1 MLTSVACVWV
11 LLGTQSMASQRTAI
25 VAQNF
30 VAMCVGLGIAFSSDW
45 RLSLVVL
52 GVGPVLVLAG
62 DLQMRAFTGQTQKV
76 QKSLEKAGHVVEE
89 SVHGIRTVASF
100 DLAEEMCQRC
110 VTLCMLPGRVLL
122 TCVWCVC
129 CYGCVAVCVAMAV
142 WRVWLCGVCV
152 CVQLPRATRRAS
164 EARNQGRSH
173 LWLRVR
179 VFAVCH
185 VWRVRGHCMNV
196 SACHHPWACLTHG
209 IACITDTAS
218 RTHNVV
224 LQCCVTFVLMP
235 SCDRDL
241 QVLCRWSVD

>member
-122 TCVWCVC
+122 T
-129 CYGCVAVCVAMAV
+129 YVAVCVAMAV
-142 WRVWLCGVCV
+142 WLCV
-152 CVQLPRATRRAS
+152 CSYRERLVEPQR
-164 EARNQGRSH
+164 QGIKGGHTSGFGFGFSQ
-173 LWLRVR
+173 
-179 VFAVCH
+179 FAMFGVY
-185 VWRVRGHCMNV
+185 VG
-196 SACHHPWACLTHG
+196 
-209 IACITDTAS
+209 TA
-218 RTHNVV
+218 
-224 LQCCVTFVLMP
+224 
-235 SCDRDL
+235 
-241 QVLCRWSVD
+241 

>member
-110 VTLCMLPGRVLL
+110 ATLCMLPGRVLL
-122 TCVWCVC
+122 TYVACVC
-129 CYGCVAVCVAMAV
+129 CYGRVAVCAATASDSSSLRGKESRAATPLASGSGFRSLPCLACTWALHERFGMSPSLGLSHPWCCLHHRYGLTYAQRGAAEVCDVRAHAF
-142 WRVWLCGVCV
+142 VWLWPAGSMSVVCG
-152 CVQLPRATRRAS
+152 
-164 EARNQGRSH
+164 
-173 LWLRVR
+173 LRM
-179 VFAVCH
+179 A
-185 VWRVRGHCMNV
+185 
-196 SACHHPWACLTHG
+196 P
-209 IACITDTAS
+209 
-218 RTHNVV
+218 
-224 LQCCVTFVLMP
+224 
-235 SCDRDL
+235 
-241 QVLCRWSVD
+241 